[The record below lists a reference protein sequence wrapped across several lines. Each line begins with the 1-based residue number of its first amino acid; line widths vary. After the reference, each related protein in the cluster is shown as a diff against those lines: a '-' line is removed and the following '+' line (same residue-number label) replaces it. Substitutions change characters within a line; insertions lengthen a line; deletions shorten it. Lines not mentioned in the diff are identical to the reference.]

1 VPRPEDRLLAP
12 PFSIVAHPDDSEPF
26 PKLLILLVLVAWW
39 LIGAVGV
46 RESERNKQ
54 RTRFSSSHAKMARTK
69 DDDDEEDAEMTL
81 NGYET
86 PG

>member
-1 VPRPEDRLLAP
+1 
-12 PFSIVAHPDDSEPF
+12 
-26 PKLLILLVLVAWW
+26 

-46 RESERNKQ
+46 REGERNKQ

-69 DDDDEEDAEMTL
+69 DDDEEDSEMTL

>member
-1 VPRPEDRLLAP
+1 
-12 PFSIVAHPDDSEPF
+12 
-26 PKLLILLVLVAWW
+26 

-46 RESERNKQ
+46 REGERNKQ

-69 DDDDEEDAEMTL
+69 DDDEDEEDSEMTL